1 MDGMSKEEAVVSYL
15 KSIANYTEPKPSY
28 YITVSGRSSSLETNF
43 TPPLMFKPEC
53 RYEIA
58 CCGIETYY
66 SFPNIDEED
75 NKVQISL
82 DKGTSWKQL
91 EIPTGCYDIKAINT
105 ILKRLIKKNGGKE
118 EKVEFCLAPNKNT
131 LQSIITLKNIWID
144 FRGDKGSLRNVLGF
158 GAKLFKDGVHESE
171 DIVNILRVNTILVH
185 CDVVTLS
192 RRNGI
197 ASPIIYNFF
206 PNVPPGYKIVDRP
219 RNLIY
224 LPLTLSVISHMTC
237 WLTDQDDKPL
247 DLRGEELS
255 ITFHIKAC

>member
-105 ILKRLIKKNGGKE
+105 VLKRLIKKNGGKE
-118 EKVEFCLAPNKNT
+118 EEVEFCLAPNKNT
-131 LQSIITLKNIWID
+131 LQSIIIIIQEYKFTGPQDLYKLLRCFIGI
-144 FRGDKGSLRNVLGF
+144 SL
-158 GAKLFKDGVHESE
+158 D
-171 DIVNILRVNTILVH
+171 
-185 CDVVTLS
+185 
-192 RRNGI
+192 
-197 ASPIIYNFF
+197 
-206 PNVPPGYKIVDRP
+206 
-219 RNLIY
+219 
-224 LPLTLSVISHMTC
+224 
-237 WLTDQDDKPL
+237 
-247 DLRGEELS
+247 ELS
-255 ITFHIKAC
+255 TLRQVFL